1 MVKTLFQKGVDS
13 TVQWELPICEFFD
26 PACPLSGRIIPL
38 LMLSLATFGLSHSSI
53 LSLSP
58 LAERC

>member
-26 PACPLSGRIIPL
+26 PAWPAEWKNYSTIDAVARHFWPVSQLHFESK
-38 LMLSLATFGLSHSSI
+38 SFG
-53 LSLSP
+53 
-58 LAERC
+58 